1 MKSLLIFFLFK
12 CTLFSQT
19 LYLLPD
25 EYNNVIH
32 SLTQEI
38 QKAEKT
44 VFILTDKF
52 NNYELK
58 KSLLKAAKHGVKI
71 KLISAMD
78 DQKKQLALYKNI
90 KTYILEPIESPLL
103 DGKIA
108 ITLIIIDDTLT
119 CELSTALDTPQMKHN
134 IDIFTCKENRELSD
148 ETQDALS
155 KLIKRAKPY
164 LKN

>member
-1 MKSLLIFFLFK
+1 MKFLLAISLFNFS
-12 CTLFSQT
+12 LFSQT

-25 EYNNVIH
+25 EYNNIIH
-32 SLTQEI
+32 NLTQEI

-58 KSLLKAAKHGVKI
+58 KSLLKAAKNGVSI
-71 KLISAMD
+71 KLISAVD

-119 CELSTALDTPQMKHN
+119 CKLSTSLDTPQMKHN
-134 IDIFTCKENRELSD
+134 IDIFTCKENRELKD
-148 ETQDALS
+148 ELQNALS
-155 KLIKRAKPY
+155 KLIKRSKLY